1 VVALS
6 ADPRVYVLEEADIGC
21 QFKVTVTPIRDDGE
35 KGAPSTSKIA
45 AAVTAAAVPAASP

>member
-1 VVALS
+1 
-6 ADPRVYVLEEADIGC
+6 VYVLEEADIGC